1 MEGEIAYPIAVYS
14 GCYISVQT
22 TFLKFIINIVDFMSS
37 FNRKSISNST
47 AYTWYVV
54 SMHK

>member
-22 TFLKFIINIVDFMSS
+22 TFFKFIINIVDFMSS